1 MNVLAKIE
9 TTPLSNR
16 LKSTRER
23 RGLTQEQVSEKINV
37 EIGTLS
43 GYERAYRKPSPDM
56 LLKLADLY
64 GVSTDYLLGRVDN
77 PTDELVPTTTEPLDH
92 KATYMNDLVTDD
104 IVDNLKLMSR
114 EDRETIRR
122 LTQSIV
128 NRKTEGVS

>member
-1 MNVLAKIE
+1 MAKIE
-9 TTPLSNR
+9 TTPLPNR

-77 PTDELVPTTTEPLDH
+77 PTDELVPITTEPLDPN
-92 KATYMNDLVTDD
+92 ATYMNDPVTDD

-114 EDRETIRR
+114 EDKETIRR

>member
-1 MNVLAKIE
+1 MAKIE
-9 TTPLSNR
+9 MTPLSNR

-64 GVSTDYLLGRVDN
+64 RVSTDYLLGRVDN
-77 PTDELVPTTTEPLDH
+77 PTDELVPITTEPPDPN
-92 KATYMNDLVTDD
+92 ATYMNDPIADD
-104 IVDNLKLMSR
+104 IMDDIRLMSR
-114 EDRETIRR
+114 EDKETIRR
-122 LTQSIV
+122 LTRSIV
-128 NRKTEGVS
+128 NRKTQGVS

>member
-1 MNVLAKIE
+1 MAKIE

-77 PTDELVPTTTEPLDH
+77 PVDKLVPITTEPLDQN
-92 KATYMNDLVTDD
+92 ATYMNDPVTDD

-114 EDRETIRR
+114 EDKETIWR
-122 LTQSIV
+122 LTRSIV